1 MEAANMDVL
10 IDIVKREGERPSEAF
25 DQKKLRASILAA
37 CLSVR
42 SPEGE
47 AETIAHKVTSEVIS
61 WCLAKPEVTSADL
74 RRKATETLVKYH
86 PEAAYLYKHHRLV
99 M

>member
-1 MEAANMDVL
+1 MSGI
-10 IDIVKREGERPSEAF
+10 IDIVKRGGERPTESF
-25 DQKKLRASILAA
+25 DRNKLHASIRAA

-47 AETIAHKVTSEVIS
+47 AEMIADKVCDVIDAWLGTKS
-61 WCLAKPEVTSADL
+61 EVTSNDL
-74 RRKATETLVKYH
+74 RRKATEALTSFH